1 MIMSDIDVK
10 ITDNHDKVI
19 KALQQQLRAA
29 LEDAGRQAVAHA
41 KSTVPVD
48 TGKLKNSINYD
59 VSDDNVK
66 IGTDVEYG
74 KYVELGSVHNHTASH
89 FLLNAMQNNVGE
101 YKQTIEK
108 HLKR

>member
-1 MIMSDIDVK
+1 MSNIDVK

-29 LEDAGRQAVAHA
+29 LEEAGQQAVKHA

-48 TGKLKNSINYD
+48 TGKLKNSIDYS

-89 FLLNAMQNNVGE
+89 FLLNAMQNNTSE
-101 YKQTIEK
+101 YKQTIEN

>member
-1 MIMSDIDVK
+1 MSDIDVK

-29 LEDAGRQAVAHA
+29 LEDAGQQAVAHA
-41 KSTVPVD
+41 KSNVPVD
-48 TGKLKNSINYD
+48 TGKLKNSINYS
-59 VSDDNVK
+59 VSDDKLKV
-66 IGTDVEYG
+66 GTDVEYG
-74 KYVELGSVHNHTASH
+74 KYVELGSIHNHTASH
-89 FLLNAMQNNVGE
+89 FLLNAMQNHTSE

>member
-1 MIMSDIDVK
+1 MSDIDVK
-10 ITDNHDKVI
+10 IIDNHDKVI
-19 KALQQQLRAA
+19 KAMQQQLRAA
-29 LEDAGRQAVAHA
+29 LEEAGQQAVAHA

-48 TGKLKNSINYD
+48 TGKLKNSINYS

-89 FLLNAMQNNVGE
+89 FLLNAMQNNVSE
-101 YKQTIEK
+101 YKQTIEN

>member
-1 MIMSDIDVK
+1 MSDIDVK

-29 LEDAGRQAVAHA
+29 LEEAGQQAVAHA
-41 KSTVPVD
+41 KSTVPVN
-48 TGKLKNSINYD
+48 TGKLKNSINYS

-74 KYVELGSVHNHTASH
+74 KYVELGSIHNHTAAH
-89 FLLNAMQNNVGE
+89 FLLNAMQNNTSE
-101 YKQTIEK
+101 YKQTIEN

>member
-1 MIMSDIDVK
+1 MSDIDVK
-10 ITDNHDKVI
+10 IIDNHDKVI
-19 KALQQQLRAA
+19 KALQQQMHDA
-29 LEDAGRQAVAHA
+29 LEDAGKQAVKHA

-48 TGKLKNSINYD
+48 TGKLKNSIDYS

-74 KYVELGSVHNHTASH
+74 KYVELGSINNHTASH
-89 FLLNAMQNNVGE
+89 FLLNAMQNNTSE
-101 YKQTIEK
+101 YKQTIEN

>member
-1 MIMSDIDVK
+1 MSDIDVK
-10 ITDNHDKVI
+10 IIDNHDKVI

-29 LEDAGRQAVAHA
+29 LEDAGQQAVAHA

-48 TGKLKNSINYD
+48 TGNLKNSINYD

-74 KYVELGSVHNHTASH
+74 KYVELGSSHNHTASH
-89 FLLNAMQNNVGE
+89 FLLNAMQNHVGE

>member
-1 MIMSDIDVK
+1 MSDINVK

-29 LEDAGRQAVAHA
+29 LEDAGQQAVAHA

-59 VSDDNVK
+59 VSDDKLKV
-66 IGTDVEYG
+66 GTDVEYG
-74 KYVELGSVHNHTASH
+74 KYVELGSVHNHTAAH
-89 FLLNAMQNNVGE
+89 FLLNAMQNHVGE